1 MLDTMISMEAT
12 SNGAKIVIA
21 SINQPQSLDRIY
33 WYVVQDN
40 GINQVPH
47 LWADQEMGD
56 IVRRG
61 QVRIVGRKGV
71 PDHPK

>member
-1 MLDTMISMEAT
+1 MLDTMIGMEAT
-12 SNGAKIVIA
+12 SNGAKIVMA

-47 LWADQEMGD
+47 LRADQVMGE

-61 QVRIVGRKGV
+61 RV
-71 PDHPK
+71 